1 MHQRNRNAEA
11 SRFVPHREGV
21 RTMGYQTIAFE
32 RHPQP
37 QILMAMS
44 SRPLHLA
51 RPELRLRVTNINRH
65 HHSLVF
71 RQRQRLDRPHYS
83 VLKYGF

>member
-1 MHQRNRNAEA
+1 
-11 SRFVPHREGV
+11 
-21 RTMGYQTIAFE
+21 
-32 RHPQP
+32 
-37 QILMAMS
+37 MAMS

-51 RPELRLRVTNINRH
+51 RSELRLRVTNINRH